1 MDPISA
7 MATASAAFG
16 AIKKGFA
23 VGRDI
28 EQMAGDLSRWM
39 GAMSD
44 LEQAEK
50 EAKNPPIF
58 KKLFAGQSVE
68 QEAIAAFANK
78 EKAKQ
83 QRYELQQWISLTMG
97 KSKWDSLVAME
108 GQIRK
113 QRKETLYKQRERR
126 QKFVEFVAWTLLVAA
141 GAAALYAFVVF
152 MKGHVAKAADPEYVT
167 CRLKGCTTV
176 DKQRVCVYH
185 GVNNTVDTLFF
196 RMDEWFPHEFQC
208 KYDPNET
215 KPPSI
220 QETFKQIRKS
230 QKN

>member
-126 QKFVEFVAWTLLVAA
+126 QKFVEIVAWTLLVAV

-152 MKGHVAKAADPEYVT
+152 MKGHVANAAEPGHVI
-167 CRLKGCTTV
+167 CRLQACKV
-176 DKQRVCVYH
+176 IADNRVCVYH
-185 GVNNTVDTLFF
+185 GPNNTTDTLFL
-196 RMDEWFPHEFQC
+196 DPNEWFPREFQC
-208 KYDPNET
+208 KYIPNEQR
-215 KPPSI
+215 PPSI
-220 QETFKQIRKS
+220 QETFEAIRKS
-230 QKN
+230 QEK

>member
-97 KSKWDSLVAME
+97 KSKRDSLVAME

-126 QKFVEFVAWTLLVAA
+126 QKFVEIVAWTLLVAV

-152 MKGHVAKAADPEYVT
+152 MKGHVANAAEPGHVI
-167 CRLKGCTTV
+167 CRLQACKV
-176 DKQRVCVYH
+176 IADNRVCVYH
-185 GVNNTVDTLFF
+185 GPNNTTDTLFL
-196 RMDEWFPHEFQC
+196 DPNEWFPREFQC
-208 KYDPNET
+208 KYIPNEQR
-215 KPPSI
+215 PPSI
-220 QETFKQIRKS
+220 QETFEAIRKS
-230 QKN
+230 QEK